1 MLKSLIRLP
10 LTLFVA
16 ALIASCGIVY
26 HVPVYQGNLLETK
39 NVEQLQKGMTKG
51 QVLQLLG
58 TPSIADP
65 FHSQRWDYVATER
78 YARFSSKTQVKTLT
92 LMFKGD
98 KLTGWEGEFFPE
110 QDTELSK
117 KMKKYGNLP
126 RDKKKKNGESRSDSG
141 GDGGG

>member
-10 LTLFVA
+10 ITLFVA

-26 HVPVYQGNLLETK
+26 HQPVFQGNLLETK

-65 FHSQRWDYVATER
+65 FHTQRWDYVATER
-78 YARFSSKTQVKTLT
+78 YTRFSTKTQIKTLT
-92 LMFKGD
+92 LVFEGD
-98 KLTGWEGEFFPE
+98 KLTGWEGEYFPE
-110 QDTELSK
+110 QDKELSQR
-117 KMKKYGNLP
+117 MKKFGNLP
-126 RDKKKKNGESRSDSG
+126 RDKKKKNGESSDSDSG
-141 GDGGG
+141 GGGG

>member
-1 MLKSLIRLP
+1 MLKPLIRLP
-10 LTLFVA
+10 LTLLVA

-65 FHSQRWDYVATER
+65 FHAERWDYASSQRVSR
-78 YARFSSKTQVKTLT
+78 GSSKTQVKTLT
-92 LMFKGD
+92 LMFAGD
-98 KLTGWEGEFFPE
+98 SLTGWEGEYFPE
-110 QDTELSK
+110 QDQQLAK
-117 KMKKYGNLP
+117 QMKKFGNLP
-126 RDKKKKNGESRSDSG
+126 KDKKKKNGE
-141 GDGGG
+141 GGGG

>member
-10 LTLFVA
+10 LTLLVA

-26 HVPVYQGNLLETK
+26 HVPVYQGNLLEKK

-65 FHSQRWDYVATER
+65 FHTQRWDYVATER
-78 YARFSSKTQVKTLT
+78 YSRMSTKTEIKTLT
-92 LMFKGD
+92 LMFEGD
-98 KLTGWEGEFFPE
+98 KLTGWEGEYFPE
-110 QDTELSK
+110 QDVELSK
-117 KMKKYGNLP
+117 KMKKFGNLP
-126 RDKKKKNGESRSDSG
+126 RDKKKKSGESGDDSG
-141 GDGGG
+141 GSGY